1 MTVLAVAVTFRLHEG
16 QADAF
21 LPLLRDNAR
30 ASVAREPG
38 CLRFD
43 VALPEGGDGHEVF
56 LYELYRERADFDA
69 HLASDH
75 YRLFDEATRAMVAGK
90 RVVVLAAEP
99 NP

>member
-1 MTVLAVAVTFRLHEG
+1 VTVLAVTVTFRLHEG
-16 QADAF
+16 RAEAF
-21 LPLLRDNAR
+21 MPLLRDNAR

-43 VALPEGGDGHEVF
+43 LCIPEGGDGHEVF
-56 LYELYRERADFDA
+56 LYELYRDRADFDA

-75 YRLFDEATRAMVAGK
+75 YRAFDEATRAMVASK
-90 RVVVLAAEP
+90 RATLLRAEP